1 MKTKVL
7 AILFI
12 FLLVSVALK
21 AENDELSFKQTVATQ
36 IKYPDF
42 AKDQKLEADVYVSIS
57 INENGEI
64 IVNQSNSIS
73 QEFMDYVKT
82 ELQKIKVSTDNEV
95 IGKTFYF
102 KFIFKYQ
109 E

>member
-1 MKTKVL
+1 MKTKFL

-42 AKDQKLEADVYVSIS
+42 AKDQKLEADVYISIS

-82 ELQKIKVSTDNEV
+82 ELQKIKVNTDNEV